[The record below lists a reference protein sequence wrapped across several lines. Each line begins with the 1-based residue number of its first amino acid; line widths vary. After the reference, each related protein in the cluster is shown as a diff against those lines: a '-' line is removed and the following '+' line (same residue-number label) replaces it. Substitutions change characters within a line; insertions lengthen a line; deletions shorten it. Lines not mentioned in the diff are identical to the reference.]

1 MSDPILKSLT
11 FYGHWDPGERPG
23 LTLKS
28 NPSEVGERP
37 ANRVGE
43 RGDAAPGA
51 AVDVIL
57 DDSDDQGRRK
67 ALRRA
72 FVLHENSF
80 TLTPYG
86 NRFDQLLFDIR

>member
-80 TLTPYG
+80 TFTPYG